1 MRVDLMIYYL
11 PPKIHS
17 IIPLNWQL
25 IILRGRGREERG
37 VGRGVATLA
46 LFCTMFL
53 PLPHIW
59 LSIRCFQTLK
69 ITESLLPR
77 MFAFL
82 HIFLASQS
90 ILFHQ
95 SLFFSASNP
104 PPLPSH
110 PFPLLEY
117 DWLKHFNTLQGI
129 QKIIFLNECTNIFQ
143 PHYISCYNR
152 QILIWH
158 YKQNFSL
165 SKKRNVSGYG
175 QTPVERGAIF
185 NFIHKW
191 AWIWIGFALLRLL
204 WQSF

>member
-1 MRVDLMIYYL
+1 
-11 PPKIHS
+11 
-17 IIPLNWQL
+17 
-25 IILRGRGREERG
+25 
-37 VGRGVATLA
+37 
-46 LFCTMFL
+46 MFL

-59 LSIRCFQTLK
+59 LPFSIRCFQTLK
-69 ITESLLPR
+69 ITASLLPR

-95 SLFFSASNP
+95 SLFFPASNP

-110 PFPLLEY
+110 PSPLLEY

-129 QKIIFLNECTNIFQ
+129 QKIIFLNECTNIFP

-165 SKKRNVSGYG
+165 SNKECFRLWSNTCGKRSHFQFHPQMSLDLNWFCF
-175 QTPVERGAIF
+175 T
-185 NFIHKW
+185 
-191 AWIWIGFALLRLL
+191 
-204 WQSF
+204 

>member
-17 IIPLNWQL
+17 TIPLNWQL

-37 VGRGVATLA
+37 GGNISSLLHHVPPSPTHLTSIFYS
-46 LFCTMFL
+46 LFSNTEDYCIFITKNVCIFAYFPCVPIYLVPSIPFL
-53 PLPHIW
+53 P
-59 LSIRCFQTLK
+59 SFQPT
-69 ITESLLPR
+69 
-77 MFAFL
+77 
-82 HIFLASQS
+82 
-90 ILFHQ
+90 
-95 SLFFSASNP
+95 
-104 PPLPSH
+104 PLPSH
-110 PFPLLEY
+110 PFPILEY
-117 DWLKHFNTLQGI
+117 DCLKHFNTLQGI
-129 QKIIFLNECTNIFQ
+129 KKIIFLNECTNIFP

-165 SKKRNVSGYG
+165 SKKKNVSGYG